1 MLSVYLFGTPRI
13 LMNNQLIAIS
23 RRSARTLLF
32 YLAAQEKPVSRAR
45 LAALFWPDLP
55 EAESREN
62 LRDLLSK
69 LRQGLAPRQDV
80 LLTRQENVSLDFS
93 KVEVDYLQFCQHIES
108 VAGPVFRLPSR
119 ESLAP
124 AQYYSLQRSIQLWD
138 GQEFLSGYDLSNS
151 DSLDRWR
158 TQICA
163 EIDNQVLAILERLAE
178 YDILHGNIEKAVLWL
193 SRAARLDYY
202 NDVLQ
207 KRLVETY
214 LQAGMQS
221 QARQQYEQFKQF
233 WVRESPAELP
243 GYLTSLEPRVYKP
256 TSDFLSEL
264 DNRWPIKTSTQVPFV
279 GQQGVIQE
287 LEQAWRTG
295 DTVLVLGEAGSGK
308 TRLAQE
314 FFQRILPGPR
324 LMLGACQ
331 SLESNQPFSPW
342 VGMLRHAVHPQEW
355 RSLDIVWARSLSLL
369 LPELSALREELPSA
383 YMLKPEIP
391 RSVLVESIHQT
402 LLLLSR
408 EGPLF
413 VFIDDV
419 QWADETSLAVVAHLL
434 QNKFFSP
441 GRSILLMASRLE
453 EQNPL
458 LDSLLLSPTHQRI
471 RQIQL
476 PALELSEIGEMSE
489 SVLGQPLPEAFLE
502 KLDRDTGGNPFFL
515 LEVLQSLLEKG
526 LPEDFSQMENL
537 PLPHSVH
544 ELIQH
549 RLRALYPDALEVLST
564 AALIGSQFSLDL
576 IESATHFLPEV
587 TARILDELE
596 RARLL
601 QPVPVDPTIYGF
613 PHEKIR
619 ESLLVDISPVRK
631 RLFHQNIARALEKSL
646 GQQTGPQAAS
656 LAYHYEQA
664 GNFSEAFEY
673 WSLAGRHA
681 HRLASFREGVTA
693 FERAQRLIA
702 RTPGLDE
709 QDLYQFYASWN
720 DALFQSDQPQALKR
734 INQALLALGQE
745 RQSPLLIGTALSG
758 MSDAYMAEND
768 FEAALK
774 SIQEALEYVRLSGN
788 EYEMV
793 RTLDRVGVY
802 HYMLNRL
809 PESQPYFQ
817 QSLDISRDSVD
828 SLMVF
833 QRCSTHYQMAIT
845 ATLGGYPLQGL
856 EYARKT
862 LDDAVR
868 AYHPHGQVLAYSV
881 MGLAY
886 YLMGDFEAGVQAC
899 QQGVKFEHTQ
909 AWRMLGYISSYYAM
923 NAAEIGL
930 LSTAWEYAEKA
941 IEIGKRQGHGEVV
954 GLGYKAMGDIYLRLD
969 ADEEAIK
976 AYQRGLNAAGEHF
989 VALENLHRLGY
1000 LLYRQG
1006 QMSMG
1011 REYIQRVLDVS
1022 RESNL
1027 WSIHFLALLHQFEIL
1042 SAENRLEEFEQAADW
1057 LAGQSIERMGQD
1069 VTRASRQQVKMGRA
1083 LRENDFEQV
1092 LELAKETL
1100 PWYRKR
1106 NIVWRELECL
1116 RFLMVARK
1124 NLGQDV
1130 ELEAER
1136 IKFLLNRVDENV
1148 ENASLRPPW
1157 ERFKQKILQ
1166 F

>member
-1 MLSVYLFGTPRI
+1 MLSVHLFGTPRI
-13 LMNNQLIAIS
+13 LKDNQLIAIS

-45 LAALFWPDLP
+45 LADLFWPDLP
-55 EAESREN
+55 ESESREN
-62 LRDLLSK
+62 LRGLLSK
-69 LRQGLAPRQDV
+69 LRQGLAPWQGI
-80 LLTRQENVSLDFS
+80 LLTQQETVGLDFS
-93 KVEVDYLQFCQHIES
+93 KIEVDYLHFCQQVES
-108 VAGPVFRLPSR
+108 VAGPVFRLPPR
-119 ESLAP
+119 ESISP
-124 AQYYSLQRSIQLWD
+124 AQYYALQQSIQTWD

-151 DSLDRWR
+151 DSLERWR
-158 TQICA
+158 TQVAA
-163 EIDNQVLAILERLAE
+163 EIANQVLAILERLAE
-178 YDILHGNIEKAVLWL
+178 YDILHGNFEKAVLWL
-193 SRAARLDYY
+193 SRAARLDDY

-207 KRLVETY
+207 NRLVETC
-214 LQAGMQS
+214 LLAGMQP
-221 QARQQYEQFKQF
+221 QARQYYEQFKQF
-233 WVRESPAELP
+233 WARESPGELP
-243 GYLTSLEPRVYKP
+243 RYLSSLESRVYATTP
-256 TSDFLSEL
+256 DVLSEL
-264 DNRWPIKTSTQVPFV
+264 DNRWPIKASNQIPFV
-279 GQQGVIQE
+279 GQQESILE
-287 LEQAWRTG
+287 LERAWQAG

-314 FFQRILPGPR
+314 FFQRIRPNPR

-331 SLESNQPFSPW
+331 SLEANQPFSPW

-355 RSLDIVWARSLSLL
+355 RDLDIVWARSLSLL

-383 YMLKPEIP
+383 YIPKPEIP
-391 RSVLVESIHQT
+391 RSVLVESIHQV

-413 VFIDDV
+413 VFMDDV
-419 QWADETSLAVVAHLL
+419 QWADETSLAVVAYLL
-434 QNKFFSP
+434 QNNFFRA
-441 GRSILLMASRLE
+441 GRGMLLMASRLE
-453 EQNPL
+453 EHNPL
-458 LDSLLLSPTHQRI
+458 LDSLLLSAANQRI

-489 SVLGQPLPEAFLE
+489 AVLGQPLPDAFLE

-515 LEVLQSLLEKG
+515 LEILQSLLEKG
-526 LPEDFSQMENL
+526 LPEDFSQMDNL

-544 ELIQH
+544 ELIQR
-549 RLRALYPDALEVLST
+549 RLRALYPDAREVLST
-564 AALIGSQFSLDL
+564 AALIGSQFSLNL
-576 IESATHFLPEV
+576 IEDATHFLPEV

-601 QPVPVDPTIYGF
+601 LPVPVDPTIYGF

-619 ESLLVDISPVRK
+619 ESLLVEISPVRK

-646 GQQTGPQAAS
+646 GQQTGPQAAT

-664 GNFSEAFEY
+664 GNFPKAFEY

-681 HRLASFREGVTA
+681 HRLASFREGLAA

-709 QDLYQFYASWN
+709 QDMYRLYAAWN
-720 DALFQSDQPQALKR
+720 DALFQNDQPQALKR
-734 INQALLALGQE
+734 INQSLLALGQE

-788 EYEMV
+788 DYEMV

-817 QSLDISRDSVD
+817 QSLEISRDSVD

-833 QRCSTHYQMAIT
+833 QRCSTHYQIAIT
-845 ATLGGYPLQGL
+845 TTLSGYPVQGL

-862 LDDAVR
+862 LDDAIR
-868 AYHPHGQVLAYSV
+868 AYHPYGQVLAYSV

-899 QQGVKFEHTQ
+899 RQGVEFEYTQ

-923 NAAEIGL
+923 NAAEMGQVA
-930 LSTAWEYAEKA
+930 TAWEYAEKA
-941 IEIGKRQGHGEVV
+941 IEIGKRQGHGEVA
-954 GLGYKAMGDIYLRLD
+954 GLGYKAMGDIYLYMESY
-969 ADEEAIK
+969 DEALRS
-976 AYQRGLNAAGEHF
+976 YQRGLNAAGEHF
-989 VALENLHRLGY
+989 VALENMHRLGY
-1000 LLYRQG
+1000 LLYKQG
-1006 QMSMG
+1006 QVSMG
-1011 REYIQRVLDVS
+1011 MEYVQQVLDAS
-1022 RESNL
+1022 CQGSL
-1027 WSIHFLALLHQFEIL
+1027 WSIHFLALINHLEIL
-1042 SAENRLEEFEQAADW
+1042 STENRLDEFEQAAGS
-1057 LAGQSIERMGQD
+1057 LAAQSIERMGQD
-1069 VTRASRQQVKMGRA
+1069 MTRFFRQRMQMGRA
-1083 LRENDFEQV
+1083 LRENDFGQV
-1092 LELAKETL
+1092 LELAGATL
-1100 PWYRKR
+1100 PWYRQRKM
-1106 NIVWRELECL
+1106 VWRELECL
-1116 RFLMVARK
+1116 GMAMTAGK
-1124 NLGQDV
+1124 NLGKDIQV
-1130 ELEAER
+1130 EAER
-1136 IKFLLNRVDENV
+1136 INFLLNQVDENV
-1148 ENASLRPPW
+1148 KNASLRPPW
-1157 ERFKQKILQ
+1157 EAFRQRILQ

>member
-1 MLSVYLFGTPRI
+1 MLSVHLFGTPRI
-13 LMNNQLIAIS
+13 LKDNQLIAIS

-45 LAALFWPDLP
+45 LADLFWPDSP
-55 EAESREN
+55 EAEAREN

-69 LRQGLAPRQDV
+69 LRQGLAPWQGI
-80 LLTRQENVSLDFS
+80 LLTQQETVGLDFS
-93 KVEVDYLQFCQHIES
+93 KIEVDYLHFCQQVES
-108 VAGPVFRLPSR
+108 VAGPVFRLPPR
-119 ESLAP
+119 ESISP
-124 AQYYSLQRSIQLWD
+124 AQYYALQQSIQTWD

-151 DSLDRWR
+151 DSLERWR
-158 TQICA
+158 TQVAA
-163 EIDNQVLAILERLAE
+163 EIANQVLAILERLAE
-178 YDILHGNIEKAVLWL
+178 YDILHGNFEKAVLWL
-193 SRAARLDYY
+193 SRAARLDDY

-207 KRLVETY
+207 NRLVETC
-214 LQAGMQS
+214 LLAGMQP
-221 QARQQYEQFKQF
+221 QARQYYEQFKQF
-233 WVRESPAELP
+233 WARESPGELP
-243 GYLTSLEPRVYKP
+243 RYLSSLESRVYATTP
-256 TSDFLSEL
+256 DVLSEL
-264 DNRWPIKTSTQVPFV
+264 DNRWPIKASNQIPFV
-279 GQQGVIQE
+279 GQQESILE
-287 LEQAWRTG
+287 LERAWQAG

-314 FFQRILPGPR
+314 FFQRIRPNPR

-331 SLESNQPFSPW
+331 SLEANQPFSPW

-355 RSLDIVWARSLSLL
+355 RDLDIVWARSLSLL

-383 YMLKPEIP
+383 YIPKPEIP
-391 RSVLVESIHQT
+391 RSVLVESIHQV

-413 VFIDDV
+413 VFMDDV
-419 QWADETSLAVVAHLL
+419 QWADETSLAVVAYLL
-434 QNKFFSP
+434 QNNFFRA
-441 GRSILLMASRLE
+441 GRGMLLMASRLE
-453 EQNPL
+453 EHNPL
-458 LDSLLLSPTHQRI
+458 LDSLLLSAANQRI

-489 SVLGQPLPEAFLE
+489 AVLGQPLPDAFLE

-515 LEVLQSLLEKG
+515 LEILQSLLEKG
-526 LPEDFSQMENL
+526 LPEDFSQMDNL
-537 PLPHSVH
+537 PLPNSVH
-544 ELIQH
+544 ELIQR
-549 RLRALYPDALEVLST
+549 RLRALYPDAREVLST
-564 AALIGSQFSLDL
+564 AALIGSQFSLNL
-576 IESATHFLPEV
+576 IEDATHFLPEV

-619 ESLLVDISPVRK
+619 ESLLVEISPVRK

-646 GQQTGPQAAS
+646 GQQTGPQAAT

-664 GNFSEAFEY
+664 GNFPKAFEY

-681 HRLASFREGVTA
+681 HRLASFREGLAA

-709 QDLYQFYASWN
+709 QDMYRLYAAWN
-720 DALFQSDQPQALKR
+720 DALFQNDQPQALKR
-734 INQALLALGQE
+734 INQSLLALGQE

-788 EYEMV
+788 DYEMV

-817 QSLDISRDSVD
+817 QSLEISRDSVD

-833 QRCSTHYQMAIT
+833 QRCSTHYQIAIT
-845 ATLGGYPLQGL
+845 TTLSGYPVQGL

-862 LDDAVR
+862 LDDAIR
-868 AYHPHGQVLAYSV
+868 AYHPYGQVLAYSV

-899 QQGVKFEHTQ
+899 RQGVEFEYTQ

-923 NAAEIGL
+923 NAAEMGQVA
-930 LSTAWEYAEKA
+930 TAWEYAEKA
-941 IEIGKRQGHGEVV
+941 IEIGKRQGHGEVA
-954 GLGYKAMGDIYLRLD
+954 GLGYKAMGDIYLYMESY
-969 ADEEAIK
+969 DEALRS
-976 AYQRGLNAAGEHF
+976 YQRGLNAAGEHF
-989 VALENLHRLGY
+989 VALENMHRLGY
-1000 LLYRQG
+1000 LLYKQG
-1006 QMSMG
+1006 QVSMG
-1011 REYIQRVLDVS
+1011 MEYVQQVLDAS
-1022 RESNL
+1022 CQGSL
-1027 WSIHFLALLHQFEIL
+1027 WSIHFLALINHLEIL
-1042 SAENRLEEFEQAADW
+1042 STENRLDEFEQAAGS
-1057 LAGQSIERMGQD
+1057 LAVQSIERMGQD
-1069 VTRASRQQVKMGRA
+1069 MTRFFRQRMQMGRA
-1083 LRENDFEQV
+1083 LRENDFGQV
-1092 LELAKETL
+1092 LELAAGTL
-1100 PWYRKR
+1100 PWYRQRKM
-1106 NIVWRELECL
+1106 VWRELECL
-1116 RFLMVARK
+1116 GMAMTAGK
-1124 NLGQDV
+1124 NLGQDIRA
-1130 ELEAER
+1130 EAER
-1136 IKFLLNRVDENV
+1136 INFLLNQIDENV
-1148 ENASLRPPW
+1148 KNASLRPPW
-1157 ERFKQKILQ
+1157 EAFRQRILQ

>member
-1 MLSVYLFGTPRI
+1 MLSVRLFGTPRI
-13 LMNNQLIAIS
+13 LKDNQPIAIS
-23 RRSARTLLF
+23 RRLARTLLF

-45 LAALFWPDLP
+45 LADLFWPNLP
-55 EAESREN
+55 ESESREN
-62 LRDLLSK
+62 LRGLLSK
-69 LRQGLAPRQDV
+69 LRQGLAEQQDI
-80 LLTRQENVSLDFS
+80 LLTHHENVSLDFG
-93 KVEVDYLQFCQHIES
+93 KVEVDYLQFCRQVEL
-108 VAGPVFRLPSR
+108 VAGSVFRLPSR
-119 ESLAP
+119 ESIAP
-124 AQYYSLQRSIQLWD
+124 AQYYSLQRSIEIWD

-151 DSLDRWR
+151 DFLERWR
-158 TQICA
+158 AQICA
-163 EIDNQVLAILERLAE
+163 ETDNQVLAILERMAE
-178 YDILHGNIEKAVLWL
+178 YDIFHGNFEKAVLWL
-193 SRAARLDYY
+193 SRAVRLDYY

-207 KRLVETY
+207 NRLVETC

-221 QARQQYEQFKQF
+221 QARQFYEQFKQF
-233 WVRESPAELP
+233 WARESPDALP
-243 GYLTSLEPRVYKP
+243 VYLSSLEPRVYK
-256 TSDFLSEL
+256 TASELLSEL
-264 DNRWPIKTSTQVPFV
+264 DNRWPIKASTQIPFV
-279 GQQGVIQE
+279 GQREIIQE
-287 LEQAWRTG
+287 LEHAWRTG

-314 FFQRILPGPR
+314 FFQRILSGPR

-342 VGMLRHAVHPQEW
+342 LGMLRHAVHPQEW
-355 RSLDIVWARSLSLL
+355 RDLDIVWARSLSLL

-441 GRSILLMASRLE
+441 GRGMLLMASRLE

-458 LDSLLLSPTHQRI
+458 LDSLLISTTNQRI

-476 PALELSEIGEMSE
+476 PALELSEIGAMSE
-489 SVLGQPLPEAFLE
+489 SVLGQPLPEIFLE

-515 LEVLQSLLEKG
+515 LEILQSLLEKG

-537 PLPHSVH
+537 PLPNSVH
-544 ELIQH
+544 ELIQR
-549 RLRALYPDALEVLST
+549 RLRALYPDAREVLST

-596 RARLL
+596 KARLL
-601 QPVPVDPTIYGF
+601 LPVPVDPVIYGF

-619 ESLLVDISPVRK
+619 ESLLVEISPVRK

-646 GQQTGPQAAS
+646 GQQVGPQAAI

-664 GNFSEAFEY
+664 GNFSKAFEY

-681 HRLASFREGVTA
+681 HRLASFRESLA
-693 FERAQRLIA
+693 SFERAQRLIA
-702 RTPGLDE
+702 RAPGLDE
-709 QDLYQFYASWN
+709 QDLYEFYAAWN
-720 DALFQSDQPQALKR
+720 DALFQSDQPRSLKR
-734 INQALLALGQE
+734 INQALLALAQE

-774 SIQEALEYVRLSGN
+774 SIQESLSYVRLSGN

-802 HYMLNRL
+802 HYMLNQL

-833 QRCSTHYQMAIT
+833 QRCGTHYQMAIT

-868 AYHPHGQVLAYSV
+868 AYHPYGQVLAYAV

-886 YLMGDFEAGVQAC
+886 YLMDDFEAGVQAC
-899 QQGVKFEHTQ
+899 KQGVEFEHTQ

-923 NAAEIGL
+923 NAAETGM
-930 LSTAWEYAEKA
+930 LSTALEYAEKA

-969 ADEEAIK
+969 ADEEAIR

-989 VALENLHRLGY
+989 VALENMHRLGY

-1006 QMSMG
+1006 QASMG
-1011 REYIQRVLDVS
+1011 AEYIQRVLDAS
-1022 RESNL
+1022 RQGNL
-1027 WSIHFLALLHQFEIL
+1027 WSIHFLALLNQLEIL
-1042 SAENRLEEFEQAADW
+1042 SAENKFDEFEQTADW
-1057 LAGQSIERMGQD
+1057 FARQSIERTGQD
-1069 VTRASRQQVKMGRA
+1069 MTRFFRQRTKMGRA

-1092 LELAKETL
+1092 LQLAAEPL
-1100 PWYRKR
+1100 AWYRQR
-1106 NIVWRELECL
+1106 NIVWGELECL
-1116 RFLMVARK
+1116 RLLMAARK
-1124 NLGQDV
+1124 NLGQDIQP
-1130 ELEAER
+1130 EAER
-1136 IKFLLNRVDENV
+1136 INFLLNRIDENV
-1148 ENASLRPPW
+1148 ENASLKPPW
-1157 ERFKQKILQ
+1157 ECFKQKILQ

>member
-1 MLSVYLFGTPRI
+1 MLSIHLFGTPRI
-13 LMNNQLIAIS
+13 LKDNQLIAVS

-45 LAALFWPDLP
+45 LADLFWPDLP
-55 EAESREN
+55 EVESREN

-69 LRQGLAPRQDV
+69 LRQGLAPQQDI
-80 LLTRQENVSLDFS
+80 LLTHQENVGLDFG
-93 KVEVDYLQFCQHIES
+93 KVEVDYLQFCQHVES
-108 VAGPVFRLPSR
+108 VTGPVFRLPSK
-119 ESLAP
+119 ESIAP
-124 AQYYSLQRSIQLWD
+124 AQYYSLQRSIEIWD

-151 DSLDRWR
+151 DSLERWR
-158 TQICA
+158 AQICA
-163 EIDNQVLAILERLAE
+163 EISNQALAILERLAE

-233 WVRESPAELP
+233 WMRESPDALP
-243 GYLTSLEPRVYKP
+243 GYLSILEPRVYKATP
-256 TSDFLSEL
+256 EFLSEL

-279 GQQGVIQE
+279 GQQDALQE
-287 LEQAWRTG
+287 LEQARRNG

-314 FFQRILPGPR
+314 FFQRIQPGSR

-331 SLESNQPFSPW
+331 PLESNQPFSPW

-355 RSLDIVWARSLSLL
+355 RDLDIVWARSLSLL

-434 QNKFFSP
+434 QNKFFNP
-441 GRSILLMASRLE
+441 GRGMLLMASRLE
-453 EQNPL
+453 EHNPL
-458 LDSLLLSPTHQRI
+458 LDSLLISTTNQRI

-489 SVLGQPLPEAFLE
+489 SVLGQPLPETFLE

-515 LEVLQSLLEKG
+515 LEILQSLLEKG

-544 ELIQH
+544 ELIQR

-564 AALIGSQFSLDL
+564 AALVGSQFSLDL
-576 IESATHFLPEV
+576 IEGATHFLPEV

-601 QPVPVDPTIYGF
+601 QPVSANLPIYGF

-646 GQQTGPQAAS
+646 GRQTGPQAAT

-664 GNFSEAFEY
+664 GNFPKAFEY

-681 HRLASFREGVTA
+681 HRLASFRDGLAA

-709 QDLYQFYASWN
+709 QDLYEFYVAWN
-720 DALFQSDQPQALKR
+720 DALFQNDQPQALKR
-734 INQALLALGQE
+734 VNQALLALAQE

-774 SIQEALEYVRLSGN
+774 SIQEALSYVRLSGN
-788 EYEMV
+788 DYEMV

-802 HYMLNRL
+802 HYMLNQL

-817 QSLDISRDSVD
+817 QSLAISRDSVD

-833 QRCSTHYQMAIT
+833 QRCGTHYQMAIT
-845 ATLGGYPLQGL
+845 ATLGGHPLKGL

-868 AYHPHGQVLAYSV
+868 AYHPYGQVLAYSV

-886 YLMGDFEAGVQAC
+886 YLMGDFESGVQAC
-899 QQGVKFEHTQ
+899 RQGVEFEYTE

-930 LSTAWEYAEKA
+930 LSTAWEYAEKT

-969 ADEEAIK
+969 ADDEAIR

-989 VALENLHRLGY
+989 VALENMHRLGY

-1006 QMSMG
+1006 QASMG
-1011 REYIQRVLDVS
+1011 GEYIQRVLDAS
-1022 RESNL
+1022 RQGNL
-1027 WSIHFLALLHQFEIL
+1027 WSIYFLAALNQLEIL
-1042 SAENRLEEFEQAADW
+1042 SAENNLDEFEQAVNW
-1057 LAGQSIERMGQD
+1057 LAGYSIERMGQD
-1069 VTRASRQQVKMGRA
+1069 VTRFSSQRVKMGRA

-1092 LELAKETL
+1092 LELAAGTL
-1100 PWYRKR
+1100 PWYRQR
-1106 NIVWRELECL
+1106 NIVWGELECL
-1116 RFLMVARK
+1116 RLLMAARK
-1124 NLGQDV
+1124 KLGQDTRPEV
-1130 ELEAER
+1130 ER
-1136 IKFLLNRVDENV
+1136 INFLLNHVDENV
-1148 ENASLRPPW
+1148 ENAPLRPPW
-1157 ERFKQKILQ
+1157 ENFRQKILQ

>member
-1 MLSVYLFGTPRI
+1 MLSIHLFGTPRI
-13 LMNNQLIAIS
+13 LKNNQLIAIS

-69 LRQGLAPRQDV
+69 LRQGLAPRQDI

-163 EIDNQVLAILERLAE
+163 EIDNQVLAILERLAD
-178 YDILHGNIEKAVLWL
+178 YDILHGNFEKAVLWL

-207 KRLVETY
+207 NRLVETC

-221 QARQQYEQFKQF
+221 QARQYYEQFKQF
-233 WVRESPAELP
+233 WIRESPAELP
-243 GYLTSLEPRVYKP
+243 RYLASLEPRVYK
-256 TSDFLSEL
+256 TASDFLSEL
-264 DNRWPIKTSTQVPFV
+264 DNRWPFKTNAQIPFV
-279 GQQGVIQE
+279 GQQDAIQE
-287 LEQAWRTG
+287 LEHAWRAG
-295 DTVLVLGEAGSGK
+295 ETVLVLGEAGSGK

-342 VGMLRHAVHPQEW
+342 VGMLRHAIHPQEW
-355 RSLDIVWARSLSLL
+355 RDLDIVWARSLSLL

-402 LLLLSR
+402 LLLVSR

-434 QNKFFSP
+434 QNNFFSP
-441 GRSILLMASRLE
+441 RRGILLMASRLE

-458 LDSLLLSPTHQRI
+458 LDSLLISTTNRRI

-476 PALELSEIGEMSE
+476 PALELSEIGEMSV
-489 SVLGQPLPEAFLE
+489 SVLGQPLPETFLE

-537 PLPHSVH
+537 PLPQSVH
-544 ELIQH
+544 ELIQR
-549 RLRALYPDALEVLST
+549 RLRALYPDAHEVLST

-646 GQQTGPQAAS
+646 GQQAGPQAAN

-664 GNFSEAFEY
+664 GNFSKAFEY

-681 HRLASFREGVTA
+681 HRLASFREGLTA

-702 RTPGLDE
+702 RIPGLDE
-709 QDLYQFYASWN
+709 QDLYQFYVAWN
-720 DALFQSDQPQALKR
+720 DALFQNDQPQALKR

-774 SIQEALEYVRLSGN
+774 SIQEALSYVRLSGN

-802 HYMLNRL
+802 HYMLNQL

-833 QRCSTHYQMAIT
+833 QRCGTQYQMAIT

-969 ADEEAIK
+969 ADDEAIR
-976 AYQRGLNAAGEHF
+976 AYQRGLNAASEHF
-989 VALENLHRLGY
+989 VALEIMHRLGY

-1006 QMSMG
+1006 QASMG
-1011 REYIQRVLDVS
+1011 GEYIQRVLDAS
-1022 RESNL
+1022 RQGNL
-1027 WSIHFLALLHQFEIL
+1027 WGIHFLALLNQLEIL
-1042 SAENRLEEFEQAADW
+1042 SVENKFEEFEQAADW
-1057 LAGQSIERMGQD
+1057 LARQSVERMGQD
-1069 VTRASRQQVKMGRA
+1069 ITRFFRQRVKMGRA

-1092 LELAKETL
+1092 LELAAEPL
-1100 PWYRKR
+1100 AWYRQR
-1106 NIVWRELECL
+1106 NIIWGELECL
-1116 RFLMVARK
+1116 RFLISARK
-1124 NLGQDV
+1124 NLGQDIQP
-1130 ELEAER
+1130 EIER
-1136 IKFLLNRVDENV
+1136 INFLLNRIDENV
-1148 ENASLRPPW
+1148 ENASLRLPW
-1157 ERFKQKILQ
+1157 ESFRQKILQ